1 MNYSSNNHHLHHKFH
16 WLTLYVRIE
25 TMTVTL
31 MGFPSGPSGKES
43 ACLCRRHKRWGFYP
57 LVGKIPWRRPWQPTP
72 VFLPGESHGQRSLG
86 SSTQGFKESDMTE
99 CMRARA
105 RTHTHARTHART
117 PHKHK
122 LNVRF
127 FPAKW
132 EAWFLHFNKENETMK
147 ELFSESS
154 VPVCLLWIW
163 QYILHHHLFCWI
175 INWSQGWKRPS
186 GLPLLSFCLCLWR
199 WWSRIPISNCWCTLH
214 SQCTV
219 RED

>member
-1 MNYSSNNHHLHHKFH
+1 MRVLSLSWEDTLTEAMATHSSILA
-16 WLTLYVRIE
+16 WR
-25 TMTVTL
+25 
-31 MGFPSGPSGKES
+31 
-43 ACLCRRHKRWGFYP
+43 
-57 LVGKIPWRRPWQPTP
+57 IPWTEE
-72 VFLPGESHGQRSLG
+72 PGLQYTGFQRVRH
-86 SSTQGFKESDMTE
+86 DWAHARV
-99 CMRARA
+99 RAH
-105 RTHTHARTHART
+105 THTHTHTRT